1 MAIKFPSDAWIK
13 ALMEKLNQ
21 SKAYQEAARN
31 WEGDFYFV
39 VQKSP
44 GVPQDTYLYM
54 DLWHGKCRDA
64 YEVSSA
70 SQEKPEFTINAPL
83 PTWKKVLDKKLD
95 PIQGLVTRQLK
106 LQGNLMKVMKAPKA
120 AVELVNCATEVDTE
134 WPA

>member
-13 ALMEKLNQ
+13 ALMEKLNE
-21 SKAYQEAARN
+21 SETYQDAARN

-44 GVPQDTYLYM
+44 GVPQDAYLYM

-64 YEVSSA
+64 YEVSDPG
-70 SQEKPEFTINAPL
+70 QKKPEFTINAPL
-83 PTWKKVLDKKLD
+83 PTWKKVLNKKLD

-120 AVELVNCATEVDTE
+120 AVELVNCATQVDTE